1 MRRVLIIDDE
11 PDIREVAQLS
21 LEVDGRWEVTSAASG
36 LEGVEKAVADPPDVI
51 LLDVMMPGLDG
62 IATLDRLR
70 SLAATADIPV
80 VLLTAK
86 VHPSDL
92 SRYRRLPVCGVLA
105 KPFDPLMLA
114 GELRRVLEAG
124 DAPSG

>member
-1 MRRVLIIDDE
+1 MRRVLVIDDE

-21 LEVDGRWEVTSAASG
+21 LEVDGRWEVVCAASG

-70 SLAATADIPV
+70 SRAPTADIPV

-86 VHPSDL
+86 IHPADL
-92 SRYRRLPVCGVLA
+92 RRYRELPVRGVLP
-105 KPFDPLMLA
+105 KPFDPLTIA
-114 GELRRVLEAG
+114 DELGALLDATEA
-124 DAPSG
+124 S